1 LDDSAWKTIPVPAS
15 WEMRGYATPI
25 YVNSGY
31 PFKIDPPRVTSN
43 RLVVEIPTLLTLI
56 IAHVPPL
63 LTILSQ

>member
-1 LDDSAWKTIPVPAS
+1 
-15 WEMRGYATPI
+15 MRGYATPI